1 MRFPQ
6 AITAVAA
13 LASLLIPALA
23 SAQASRPPIEVSAT
37 YGSMWGG
44 NIETYQG
51 KLRTGT
57 GGALGIAV
65 DVPIRPGMW
74 VEAGYTRQD
83 GSLDWDPRIGSK
95 FTLSNMSVN
104 FWHIG
109 TVRALGRPGSPVMPF
124 VTGSL
129 GATYFSPSE
138 ATAVIDGDTY
148 DLEGLTKFSVAFG
161 AGFKA
166 YFGEAKKVGLRGQF
180 KVYSTIFD
188 AGGGVWFGPGGVDIG
203 VSGSGIWQFEA
214 AGGLTV
220 KFGG

>member
-1 MRFPQ
+1 MTHRNSFL
-6 AITAVAA
+6 AAVALVA
-13 LASLLIPALA
+13 ILVPALA
-23 SAQASRPPIEVSAT
+23 TAQAARPAIEVSAT
-37 YGSMWGG
+37 YGTMWGG

-57 GGALGIAV
+57 GGAMGFAI
-65 DVPIRPGMW
+65 DVPVRPGMW

-83 GSLDWDPRIGSK
+83 GSLDWDPRGGSK
-95 FTLSNMSVN
+95 FTISDMSVN
-104 FWHIG
+104 FWHLG

-138 ATAVIDGDTY
+138 SSVEIDSETY
-148 DLEGLTKFSVAFG
+148 SLNSLTKFSVAFG

-180 KVYSTIFD
+180 KVYSSIFN
-188 AGGGVWFGPGGVDIG
+188 AGGGVWFGPGGVDLG

-214 AGGLTV
+214 SGGLTV